1 LSPPQHCRGQS
12 AKRSEMGP
20 PELDRAER
28 TVKIRSCYTVPA
40 MRAIRYGIHFTS
52 LAVAAVIFWLVRDL
66 RLPLWISNFN
76 FLHYALMGALHA
88 TSIVV
93 SLRGRRTALRA
104 LGFITLATILSAWT
118 PLLGLWGSIVWVPI
132 ADILREKDLG
142 ANAILVTG
150 SAIGASGYWL
160 LVQLF
165 WFRSRRQASWFWA
178 VALCATSTLLVAFI
192 LHMFD
197 GYDCGV
203 ARIDAGAISPMLTIG
218 WWLAF
223 STSLY
228 WSEMSEHTSK
238 SVQAVT

>member
-1 LSPPQHCRGQS
+1 
-12 AKRSEMGP
+12 M
-20 PELDRAER
+20 
-28 TVKIRSCYTVPA
+28 SCYTVPA
-40 MRAIRYGIHFTS
+40 MKAIRYGIHFTS

-66 RLPLWISNFN
+66 RLPLGISNFN

-104 LGFITLATILSAWT
+104 LGFITLATVLSAWT
-118 PLLGLWGSIVWVPI
+118 PLLGLWGSIVWAPLD
-132 ADILREKDLG
+132 DILRERGLG
-142 ANAILVTG
+142 AEAILVTG
-150 SAIGASGYWL
+150 SVIGALGYWL

-165 WFRSRRQASWFWA
+165 WCRSRRRASWFWA
-178 VALCATSTLLVAFI
+178 VAFCATSTLLVE
-192 LHMFD
+192 LTLRMFG
-197 GYDCGV
+197 GYDLGV
-203 ARIDAGAISPMLTIG
+203 AKADPEAISAILTFG

-223 STSLY
+223 SASLY